1 MLYFDNHATTH
12 VDPEIFDIFQNIEC
26 DLHIG
31 NPHSSEHESGWNAE
45 NIINESL
52 EIFSNLLNCI
62 STELIFTSGAT
73 EANNLAII
81 GLSTKAYL
89 NKLDK
94 NKIIISA
101 IEHASVRNSAYQ
113 VSKLFGFEI
122 IEIPITKEG
131 IVNLDILEEY
141 IDEKTLLVACM
152 AVNNEI
158 GTIQPIKEIS
168 KICRKYNTIFHI
180 DAAQAGYLLLEEIIP
195 YVDSLSLSGHKIY
208 APKGIGLLYIN
219 KYSSLTPEP
228 IIYGGNQQN
237 GMRSGT
243 LSPALCLSFA
253 KAYEKLCSVK
263 ELEINK
269 LKGHT
274 EYFYNLMVQKGIK
287 FKIHGNTKNRH
298 PGNLNFS
305 IEGVDARLLIMRLQ
319 PRVAIS
325 TGSACYS
332 GQIESSHVLKA
343 LDLSPEEILS
353 TLRVGLGR
361 FNTRDQISE
370 LVEILCEEVEKILNL

>member
-26 DLHIG
+26 DLRIG
-31 NPHSSEHESGWNAE
+31 NPHSSEHENGWNAD
-45 NIINESL
+45 NIINQSL

-62 STELIFTSGAT
+62 CSELIFTSGAT

-131 IVNLDILEEY
+131 VINLDILKES
-141 IDEKTLLVACM
+141 IDGKTLLVTCM

-219 KYSSLTPEP
+219 KYSPLTPEP
-228 IIYGGNQQN
+228 IIHGGNQQN

-253 KAYEKLCSVK
+253 KAYEKLCRIK

-269 LKGHT
+269 LRSHS
-274 EYFYNLMVQKGIK
+274 EYFYNLLAEKGIK
-287 FKIHGNTKNRH
+287 FKIHGNTINRH

-305 IEGVDARLLIMRLQ
+305 IDGIDARLLIMRLQ

-343 LDLSPEEILS
+343 LDLSSEEILS
-353 TLRVGLGR
+353 TLRIGLGR
-361 FNTRDQISE
+361 FNTSEQIFE
-370 LVEILCEEVEKILNL
+370 LVEILCEEVQKIMN